1 MTAAACEATHI
12 APLATTCPQ
21 CQTALDDQPLYRH
34 YRVCDTCCY
43 HFTVSAR
50 ERIRQLVDHD
60 SFRETHQ
67 HLAPVDSLGFTD
79 RLPYRERLR
88 QAQQR
93 TGLVDAAVTGTA
105 TIGGRPVVLAVLD
118 FYFLGGSMG
127 SVVGEKIA
135 LAGELALRRR
145 VPFITVATSG
155 GARMQEGLLSLMQM
169 AKTAGVIA
177 RLHHAGVP
185 FLSILASP
193 VTGGV
198 YASFAS
204 LGDIIIA
211 EPGGPIGFAGPRV
224 AAQTAGQDIPNAER
238 DAAALLAH
246 GQLDMVIERPRLRDL
261 IGVLLDLLGSPYQL
275 QLRGGREARLRPEGT
290 SISAWQTLQ
299 LARHQQRPTACD
311 YIARLCPTFIE
322 LHGDRLYADDPA
334 IVCGLA
340 DLGGASVVVIGQE
353 RGHGEASAQ
362 RREGRARPEGY
373 RKALRMI
380 RLAAKF
386 QLPVITFVDTPGAD
400 VSIESE
406 QRGLANAIAECMA
419 ALSEVPSPVIA
430 VVIGEGGSGGALA
443 LGVANRVLML
453 EHAVYSVISPEG
465 CAAILY
471 GDATRAEE
479 VAPALRM
486 TAQDGHA
493 LGVVDV
499 VVPEPPGGAHLDH
512 AAAAH
517 LLRRVLLPELV
528 ALQQQPPR
536 KLVRQRHQKF
546 RSIGRY
552 ASGRRLL
559 PTPRVPRLGHLVG
572 RLRRPPRP
580 QEPAA
585 RGADAVS

>member
-1 MTAAACEATHI
+1 MTTAGHTPIQAPEASAI
-12 APLATTCPQ
+12 TCPR
-21 CQTALDDQPLYRH
+21 CQTQLDGQPLYRH
-34 YRVCDTCCY
+34 YRVCDVCQY
-43 HFTVSAR
+43 HFTVPAC
-50 ERIRQLVDHD
+50 ERIRQLVDHE
-60 SFRETHQ
+60 SFRETHRR
-67 HLAPVDSLGFTD
+67 LAPVDPLGFTD

-118 FYFLGGSMG
+118 FRFLGGSMG

-145 VPFITVATSG
+145 VPLITVTTSG

-169 AKTAGVIA
+169 AKTTGVIA
-177 RLHHAGVP
+177 RLHAAGVP
-185 FLSILASP
+185 FLSILSSP

-224 AAQTAGQDIPNAER
+224 AAQTAGHEVPDAER
-238 DAAALLAH
+238 DAAALLQH
-246 GQLDMVIERPRLRDL
+246 GQLDMVVERPRLRDL
-261 IGVLLDLLGSPYQL
+261 VGVLLDQLGSPYQL
-275 QLRGGREARLRPEGT
+275 QLRGSREARLRPEGEP
-290 SISAWQTLQ
+290 ISAWQTLQ
-299 LARHQQRPTACD
+299 LARHQQRPTAYD

-334 IVCGLA
+334 IICGLA
-340 DLGGASVVVIGQE
+340 DLGGASVVIIGQE
-353 RGHGEASAQ
+353 RGHGAESAS
-362 RREGRARPEGY
+362 RNEGRARPEGY
-373 RKALRMI
+373 RKAIRMI

-400 VSIESE
+400 VSLESE
-406 QRGLANAIAECMA
+406 QRGLANAIAQCMA

-465 CAAILY
+465 CAAILF

-479 VAPALRM
+479 VAPALHM
-486 TAQDGHA
+486 TAHDGHE

-499 VVPEPPGGAHLDH
+499 VVPEPTGGAHLDH
-512 AAAAH
+512 SAAAH
-517 LLRRVLLPELV
+517 MLRRMLLPELL
-528 ALQQQPPR
+528 ALQQQTPS
-536 KLVRQRHQKF
+536 KLVRQRQQKF

-552 ASGRRLL
+552 AAGRRLL
-559 PTPRVPRLGHLVG
+559 PRPVVPDIGRLVG
-572 RLRRPPRP
+572 RLRRTPPP
-580 QEPAA
+580 ETQQAN
-585 RGADAVS
+585 G